1 MTQERQVE
9 QAIRAAILASAHV
22 TALEQVVAAQRACER
37 LGALGGGRWR
47 AAARELTRLQA
58 ELNRGLPQ
66 VSSDVSRHAADL
78 GIPEHALW
86 TAGGAAGEYDDLHER
101 MHDFLEEDSSAARLL
116 DAELVF
122 GGTIVD
128 DPDTA
133 NRGTT
138 LLFAWRTPLAPATW
152 PWEANWIVSDDEDAS
167 DGERDGADDDENG
180 EDDAV
185 DEELELFAAGEL
197 TVSGEMLQALG
208 SGLGVS
214 PEAAS
219 EALQELAIAFTRASL
234 LVDEEDDED
243 EEDDDSTG

>member
-9 QAIRAAILASAHV
+9 LAIRAAILASAHV

-47 AAARELTRLQA
+47 AAARELTRLQG

-66 VSSDVSRHAADL
+66 VSSDVSRHAANL

-101 MHDFLEEDSSAARLL
+101 MHDFLDEDSPAARLL
-116 DAELVF
+116 DADLVF

-128 DPDTA
+128 DPETA

-138 LLFAWRTPLAPATW
+138 LLFAWRTPLAPAAW
-152 PWEANWIVSDDEDAS
+152 PWEANWVVSDDEDAS
-167 DGERDGADDDENG
+167 DGERDGADDG
-180 EDDAV
+180 EDDEDEDV
-185 DEELELFAAGEL
+185 DEELELFGAGEL
-197 TVSGEMLQALG
+197 TVSEEMLQAV
-208 SGLGVS
+208 SAGLSVS
-214 PEAAS
+214 QAAAS

-234 LVDEEDDED
+234 LVDEDEDED
-243 EEDDDSTG
+243 EEDDDSAG

>member
-22 TALEQVVAAQRACER
+22 TALEQVMAAQRACER
-37 LGALGGGRWR
+37 LGTLGGGRWR

-66 VSSDVSRHAADL
+66 VSSDVSRHAANL

-86 TAGGAAGEYDDLHER
+86 TAGGAAGEYDDLHEQ
-101 MHDFLEEDSSAARLL
+101 MHDFLDEDSAAARLL

-138 LLFAWRTPLAPATW
+138 LLFAWRTPLAPAAW
-152 PWEANWIVSDDEDAS
+152 PWEANWIVSDDEEAS
-167 DGERDGADDDENG
+167 DGERNGSDDGEDEEDDE
-180 EDDAV
+180 V

-197 TVSGEMLQALG
+197 TVNEEMLQALS

-214 PEAAS
+214 QEAAS
-219 EALQELAIAFTRASL
+219 EALQQLAMAFTRASL
-234 LVDEEDDED
+234 LVDEDDDEN